1 MPSRRAFIHQGG
13 AGALGLLLLAAQRQA
28 LALSLADLSNAD
40 AASGVKAAL
49 AKGVEA
55 AVGQLGRTDG
65 FLGNPQVR
73 IGLPG
78 QLEDAAKLMRRFGQ
92 GQRIDELVTTINR
105 AAEAAVPMGKDLLVG
120 AVQHMSVQDAK
131 NILTGGD
138 TAVTH
143 FFADKTRAPLGVRFL
158 PVVTK
163 ATEKVGLTQQYNAFA
178 GKAAGF
184 GLLRK
189 EDANLAQ
196 YVTGKTLDGLY
207 FMIGEEERKIRQ
219 DPVGTGSALLQKVF
233 GAVR

>member
-1 MPSRRAFIHQGG
+1 MSSRRAFIHR
-13 AGALGLLLLAAQRQA
+13 ASALGLLLLAAHQRA
-28 LALSLADLSNAD
+28 LAVSLAQLSNAD

-49 AKGVEA
+49 ARGAEV
-55 AVGQLGRTDG
+55 AVDLLGRTDG

-105 AAEAAVPMGKDLLVG
+105 AAETAVPMGKDLLVG
-120 AVQHMSVQDAK
+120 AVQSMSVQDAK

-138 TAVTH
+138 TAVTQ
-143 FFADKTRAPLGVRFL
+143 FFAGKTRAPLGERFL
-158 PVVTK
+158 PVVTQ
-163 ATEKVGLTQQYNAFA
+163 ATDKVGLAQQYNAFA

-184 GLLRK
+184 GLLK
-189 EDANLAQ
+189 AEDANLQQ

-207 FMIGEEERKIRQ
+207 FMIGEEERKIRN

-233 GAVR
+233 GAR

>member
-1 MPSRRAFIHQGG
+1 MSSRRAFIHR
-13 AGALGLLLLAAQRQA
+13 ASALGLLLLAAHQRA
-28 LALSLADLSNAD
+28 LAVSLAQLSNAD

-49 AKGVEA
+49 ARGAEV
-55 AVGQLGRTDG
+55 AVDLLGRTDG

-105 AAEAAVPMGKDLLVG
+105 AAETAVPMGKDLLVG
-120 AVQHMSVQDAK
+120 AVQSMSVQDAK

-138 TAVTH
+138 TAVTQ
-143 FFADKTRAPLGVRFL
+143 FFAIKTRAPLGERFL
-158 PVVTK
+158 PVVTQ
-163 ATEKVGLTQQYNAFA
+163 ATDKVGLAQQYNAFA
-178 GKAAGF
+178 GKAAGL
-184 GLLRK
+184 GLLK
-189 EDANLAQ
+189 PEDANLQQ

-207 FMIGEEERKIRQ
+207 FMIGEEERKIRK

-233 GAVR
+233 GAR

>member
-1 MPSRRAFIHQGG
+1 MSSRRAFIHR
-13 AGALGLLLLAAQRQA
+13 ASALGLLLLAAHQRA
-28 LALSLADLSNAD
+28 LAVSLAQLSNAD

-49 AKGVEA
+49 ARGAEV
-55 AVGQLGRTDG
+55 AVDMLGRTDG

-105 AAEAAVPMGKDLLVG
+105 AAETAVPMGKDLLVG
-120 AVQHMSVQDAK
+120 AVQSMSVQDAK

-138 TAVTH
+138 TAVTQ
-143 FFADKTRAPLGVRFL
+143 FFAIKTRAPLGERFL
-158 PVVTK
+158 PVVTQ
-163 ATEKVGLTQQYNAFA
+163 ATDKVGLAQQYNAFA

-184 GLLRK
+184 GLLK
-189 EDANLAQ
+189 PEDANLQQ

-207 FMIGEEERKIRQ
+207 FMIGEEERKIRK

-233 GAVR
+233 GAR